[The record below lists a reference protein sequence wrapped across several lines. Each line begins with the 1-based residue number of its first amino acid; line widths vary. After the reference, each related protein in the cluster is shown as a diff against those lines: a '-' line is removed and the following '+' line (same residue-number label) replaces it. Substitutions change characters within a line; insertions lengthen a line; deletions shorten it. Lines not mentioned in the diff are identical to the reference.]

1 MNVKLTS
8 LAAIVALASSASV
21 MANVN
26 IKTDT
31 LTGAPSF
38 VTGNLGQVTANNTI
52 QAVKQFLK
60 NTPEYHLNGNES
72 FSVKREW
79 VDKLGKRHTHLQ
91 QRING
96 LPVYGTSL
104 IVHADLGDQHS
115 RLSKQAPA
123 TIYAVTGT
131 LAVNNQ
137 TNLFTKSFNTSS
149 ATRQDVT
156 TEAKSFGT
164 LVSTPTQAY
173 VYLPLTGETRLVWA
187 VKIEYDN
194 GADDFGR
201 DMFFFDVN
209 TLAVV
214 TRNAEIYSVKNWK
227 TYDLQNQ
234 QQSAAPGVLKC
245 TNNQVCGEASAQR
258 AHDGA
263 SAVYDYY
270 LSKFNRDSIDGNGMT
285 MISSV
290 HLGNNYANAFW
301 DGTQMMYGDGDGQ
314 VLADLTL
321 SFDVIGHELTHG
333 VTQNTANLVYK
344 NASGALN
351 EAWSDIMGVSAA
363 AYHNSTTQPRWK
375 LAVEAYTPNTPGDAM
390 RYMDNPTQDNYSKDW
405 WPDRIPYVSVPS
417 NQNDRGGVHGNSG
430 IANLAYQLLVDGG
443 THPRNMSTTQVPS
456 IGLAKAEQIFYR
468 AIKTYMTQ
476 NTDFAG
482 ARTATAQAAQDLY
495 GATEKTAVETAW
507 CAVGVG
513 ACPSITVPPVGPVAL
528 TNGVAQTGIAGAAKA
543 ELFYTLNVPAG
554 ATNLTF
560 NTSGGTG
567 DADLFVKFGSDP
579 TTSVYDCN
587 STTSTSTES
596 CTISN
601 VQAGTYHV
609 MVQAWNQISGVS
621 LTGSYTAGS
630 TGGLQPI
637 SESAANISAGYQSWA
652 RYTSTLPAGYSTLSV
667 TLSGG
672 TGDADLYIR
681 NGTQS
686 TLSTYDCRS
695 WNSGNSETC
704 TINNPASGT
713 WYLDIYGYAAAS
725 GVTITFEAMP

>member
-1 MNVKLTS
+1 MKVKLTT
-8 LAAIVALASSASV
+8 LAAVVALASSAST

-31 LTGAPSF
+31 LTGTPTF
-38 VTGNLGQVTANNTI
+38 VTGKLGKVTGNDTI
-52 QAVKQFLK
+52 KAVKEFLK
-60 NTPEYHLNGNES
+60 ETPQYHLNGNES
-72 FSVKREW
+72 FSIKREW

-104 IVHADLGDQHS
+104 IVHTDLGAKKIG
-115 RLSKQAPA
+115 LSKQAPA
-123 TIYAVTGT
+123 SIYAVTGT
-131 LAVNNQ
+131 LAVSKNSGS
-137 TNLFTKSFNTSS
+137 LSKSLNSTSAS
-149 ATRQDVT
+149 SRDVIN
-156 TEAKSFGT
+156 EAKKFGILKT
-164 LVSTPTQAY
+164 TPEKAY
-173 VYLPLTGETRLVWA
+173 VYLPLTGETKLVW
-187 VKIEYDN
+187 VVTIEYDN
-194 GADDFGR
+194 GPDDFGR
-201 DMFFFDVN
+201 DMFFLDVN

-214 TRNAEIYSVKNWK
+214 TRNAEVYSAKAWK

-234 QQSAAPGVLKC
+234 SQSAAPGVLKC
-245 TNNQVCGEASAQR
+245 TNTQACGEASAQR

-263 SAVYDYY
+263 SGVYDYY

-290 HLGNNYANAFW
+290 HLNNNYNNAFW

-314 VLADLTL
+314 LLGDLTL
-321 SFDVIGHELTHG
+321 SYDVIAHELTHG
-333 VTQNTANLVYK
+333 VTQHTANLVYK

-351 EAWSDIMGVSAA
+351 EAWSDIMGVSAT
-363 AYHNSTTQPRWK
+363 AYHNGTTQPRWA

-390 RYMDNPTQDNYSKDW
+390 RYMNNPTQDNYSKDW

-417 NQNDRGGVHGNSG
+417 NSNDRGGVHGNSG

-443 THPRNMSTTQVPS
+443 THPRNMSSAQVPA
-456 IGLAKAEQIFYR
+456 IGLAKAEQIFHR

-482 ARTATAQAAQDLY
+482 ARSATAQAAQDLY

-513 ACPSITVPPVGPVAL
+513 ACPSTTPPAGPVAL
-528 TNGVAQTGIAGAAKA
+528 TNGVAQTGISGAAKA
-543 ELFYTLNVPAG
+543 EMFYTLDVPAG

-579 TTSVYDCN
+579 STSVYDCN

-637 SESAANISAGYQSWA
+637 NQSAANISVGYQSWT
-652 RYTSTLPAGYSTLSV
+652 RYTSTLPAGYSTLTV

-681 NGTQS
+681 NGVQS
-686 TLSTYDCRS
+686 TLSSYDCRS
-695 WNSGNSETC
+695 WNNGNSETC

-713 WYLDIYGYAAAS
+713 WYLDIYGYSAAS
-725 GVTITFEAMP
+725 GVTITFEATP

>member
-1 MNVKLTS
+1 MKVKLTT
-8 LAAIVALASSASV
+8 LAAVVALASSASA

-31 LTGAPSF
+31 LTGTPTF
-38 VTGNLGQVTANNTI
+38 VTGKLGKVTGNDTI
-52 QAVKQFLK
+52 KAVKEFLK
-60 NTPEYHLNGNES
+60 ETPQYHLNGNES

-104 IVHADLGDQHS
+104 IVHTDLGAKKVG
-115 RLSKQAPA
+115 LSKQTPA
-123 TIYAVTGT
+123 SIYAVTGI
-131 LAVNNQ
+131 LAVSKDSGS
-137 TNLFTKSFNTSS
+137 LSKSLNSTSAS
-149 ATRQDVT
+149 RRDVT
-156 TEAKSFGT
+156 NEAKKFGV
-164 LVSTPTQAY
+164 LKSTPEKAY
-173 VYLPLTGETRLVWA
+173 VYLPLTGETKLVWVA
-187 VKIEYDN
+187 EIEYDN
-194 GADDFGR
+194 GANDFGR
-201 DMFFFDVN
+201 DTFYFDVN

-214 TRNAEIYSVKNWK
+214 TRDAHVYSAKAWK

-234 QQSAAPGVLKC
+234 TESAAPGVLKC
-245 TNNQVCGEASAQR
+245 SNTQSCGEASAQR

-263 SAVYDYY
+263 SSVYDYY
-270 LSKFNRDSIDGNGMT
+270 LSKFNRDSIDGNGMA

-290 HLGNNYANAFW
+290 HLRNNYANAFW
-301 DGTQMMYGDGDGQ
+301 DGSQMMYGDGDGQ
-314 VLADLTL
+314 TLIDLTL

-333 VTQNTANLVYK
+333 VTQHTANLAYK

-375 LAVEAYTPNTPGDAM
+375 LAVEAYTPNISGDAM

-417 NQNDRGGVHGNSG
+417 NSNDQGGVHGNSG

-443 THPRNMSTTQVPS
+443 THPRNMSSAQVPG
-456 IGLAKAEQIFYR
+456 IGLAKAEQIFHR

-482 ARTATAQAAQDLY
+482 ARSATAQAAQDLY

-513 ACPSITVPPVGPVAL
+513 ACPSTTPPAGPIAL
-528 TNGVAQTGIAGAAKA
+528 TNGVAQTGISGAAKA
-543 ELFYTLNVPAG
+543 EIFYTLDVPAG

-637 SESAANISAGYQSWA
+637 SQSASNISAGYQSWA
-652 RYTSTLPAGYSTLSV
+652 RYTSTLPAGYSTLTV

-681 NGTQS
+681 NGSQS
-686 TLSTYDCRS
+686 TLSAYDCRS
-695 WNSGNSETC
+695 WNNGNSETC

-713 WYLDIYGYAAAS
+713 WYLDIYGYSAAS
-725 GVTITFEAMP
+725 GVTITFEATP